1 VLAFANAQRPLV
13 IADPGYE
20 APIWAANVS
29 GASVIKV
36 PLADPKGA
44 AIHDIKAMLAASSTP
59 GVIYICNPNNPTGTS
74 TSRADLEYAV
84 SHAPKETI
92 LLIDEAYIHL
102 SDAPSS
108 LDFVRQG
115 KNVIVLR
122 TFSKVHGM
130 AGIRLG
136 FAIGRPDLL
145 KKIAAFGGF
154 NPLPIT
160 GMAAAKASLLDKDLV
175 PTRKKLIG
183 DIRTE
188 TLAWMK
194 SDGYATTPSETNC
207 FMLDVKRPGNEVI
220 AAMAAKDVYIGRIWP
235 VWPTQVRITVGTR
248 DEMLVFRKALREVMS
263 QSTAGLVPP
272 PRRGRL
278 AEHPYPH
285 LS

>member
-1 VLAFANAQRPLV
+1 
-13 IADPGYE
+13 
-20 APIWAANVS
+20 
-29 GASVIKV
+29 
-36 PLADPKGA
+36 
-44 AIHDIKAMLAASSTP
+44 
-59 GVIYICNPNNPTGTS
+59 
-74 TSRADLEYAV
+74 
-84 SHAPKETI
+84 
-92 LLIDEAYIHL
+92 
-102 SDAPSS
+102 
-108 LDFVRQG
+108 
-115 KNVIVLR
+115 
-122 TFSKVHGM
+122 
-130 AGIRLG
+130 
-136 FAIGRPDLL
+136 
-145 KKIAAFGGF
+145 
-154 NPLPIT
+154 
-160 GMAAAKASLLDKDLV
+160 LLDKDLV